1 MVKSN
6 YCQHYVPPTY
16 PVPDVSIWKLDILK
30 MLFHLDFVLG
40 KERQHHVCSKKA
52 KLLCCHH
59 VGNKSAS
66 LCVRGSKWETH
77 DTRPCVSVAPSL
89 SLSLCYAHS
98 HQPDASVYLGASL
111 SPSHHHSAI
120 HLLPIILSS
129 LCTICV
135 RERARAAKAKEGWWW
150 IMCANLSGIILFS
163 VTSTQRSSVSSYV
176 SSSPFFSLSLSEA
189 FLLSRKLLQTFT
201 LLHLLSVS
209 FIYLSIRPCIHASL
223 GWQWCRAEKPWIIY
237 QAGLFSPALL
247 PTFGLPRR
255 WGTFGEVHATH
266 TRKDIINNHRCVDCR
281 MHVCLVKQ
289 PENVVVGESVRFRL
303 LGDDW

>member
-1 MVKSN
+1 
-6 YCQHYVPPTY
+6 
-16 PVPDVSIWKLDILK
+16 

-77 DTRPCVSVAPSL
+77 DTRPCVSVAPSLSL

-176 SSSPFFSLSLSEA
+176 SSSPFFSLSLSP
-189 FLLSRKLLQTFT
+189 KLFFFPENF
-201 LLHLLSVS
+201 SKPSPS
-209 FIYLSIRPCIHASL
+209 FICSPSPSSIYPSVHASMPPL
-223 GWQWCRAEKPWIIY
+223 ADSG
-237 QAGLFSPALL
+237 
-247 PTFGLPRR
+247 
-255 WGTFGEVHATH
+255 
-266 TRKDIINNHRCVDCR
+266 
-281 MHVCLVKQ
+281 
-289 PENVVVGESVRFRL
+289 VVQRNRE
-303 LGDDW
+303 